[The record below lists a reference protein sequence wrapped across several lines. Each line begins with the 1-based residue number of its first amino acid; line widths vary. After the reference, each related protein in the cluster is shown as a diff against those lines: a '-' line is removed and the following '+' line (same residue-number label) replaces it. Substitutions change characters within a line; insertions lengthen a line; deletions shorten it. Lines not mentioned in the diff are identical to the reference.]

1 MVSAVEHFKLTVGS
15 AEVRRDSCGLS
26 ANFQKKKK
34 VFIAVVEFKKG
45 LERLHRTAS
54 KAESAPEAGGVK
66 RQFSAVSEREQQRA
80 VRSQ

>member
-1 MVSAVEHFKLTVGS
+1 M
-15 AEVRRDSCGLS
+15 
-26 ANFQKKKK
+26 
-34 VFIAVVEFKKG
+34 FIAGVEFKKG